1 MRINTS
7 FTAFGLWGRRSSA
20 GLWHIQWATGDDAPI
35 SAVFLQAK
43 LRDFLDSGGKLP
55 YIMSN
60 YISESTKTVSY
71 THLDVYKRQ
80 VYEDR
85 ILDCILRGEREKT
98 LGELVRSG

>member
-43 LRDFLDSGGKLP
+43 LRNFLDSGGKLP

-60 YISESTKTVSY
+60 YISESTKKAEEG
-71 THLDVYKRQ
+71 DGNGKDF
-80 VYEDR
+80 E
-85 ILDCILRGEREKT
+85 RGPD
-98 LGELVRSG
+98 L